1 MNSVAPIASNRVYVR
16 EKCFNC
22 SNFICMER
30 SQWRLESQRSLF
42 FPVFVCFVLLLLLLL
57 LFINYNSFPLACNFT
72 LFALLTLYTSRDFYI
87 YRLFRNSLVKFP
99 FFQQRHLM
107 SALSGCFFFLFPY
120 CPDLFGNERT
130 KLKAKD
136 QGCTSTT
143 QIDDATATTD
153 LNDIFYWYFLLVP
166 AKCTKFRKVSSIERF
181 QQEGGA

>member
-1 MNSVAPIASNRVYVR
+1 
-16 EKCFNC
+16 
-22 SNFICMER
+22 
-30 SQWRLESQRSLF
+30 
-42 FPVFVCFVLLLLLLL
+42 
-57 LFINYNSFPLACNFT
+57 
-72 LFALLTLYTSRDFYI
+72 
-87 YRLFRNSLVKFP
+87 
-99 FFQQRHLM
+99 M

-181 QQEGGA
+181 QQEGGRKVLRYCATWLFVAVIFISKYGTAVFRVQAVCGKFKRFMSR